1 MGTDVVDSLLE
12 CGCEVHNEVH
22 DGVLKFKVRQLI
34 FLHCNSVH
42 KHLWNAAHTR
52 TFKKVARRL
61 EQKKIIQVTSKE
73 IIIYCKYRQVT
84 AP

>member
-12 CGCEVHNEVH
+12 GGCEVHDEVH
-22 DGVLKFKVRQLI
+22 DRVLKFKVRQLV
-34 FLHCNSVH
+34 FLHCDSVH

-61 EQKKIIQVTSKE
+61 KQKKSFKLPQK
-73 IIIYCKYRQVT
+73 K
-84 AP
+84 